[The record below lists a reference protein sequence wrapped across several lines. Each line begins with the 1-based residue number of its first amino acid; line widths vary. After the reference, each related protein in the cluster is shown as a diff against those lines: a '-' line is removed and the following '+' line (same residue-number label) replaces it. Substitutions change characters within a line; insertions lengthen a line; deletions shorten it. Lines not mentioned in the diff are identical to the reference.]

1 MPQSMRAITWL
12 TMLTVLSL
20 MLPLLVASTELDTKD
35 AATLIE
41 NTPDFS
47 RAEQARHCPKSELL
61 WTNKGSAVFQIRNTC
76 PTSGSGLI
84 GNYTV
89 DLRTAQVWIGVDRT
103 KLIES
108 KRLRS
113 LQEHLRK
120 KLRGTKGEKQSRFR
134 AANTVTQR

>member
-1 MPQSMRAITWL
+1 MRAITCL
-12 TMLTVLSL
+12 TMLTVLAL

-35 AATLIE
+35 AATLIQ

-47 RAEQARHCPKSELL
+47 RAKQVGHCPKSELL
-61 WTNKGSAVFQIRNTC
+61 WADNGSAVFQIRNTC

-103 KLIES
+103 KLVES
-108 KRLRS
+108 KGLRR
-113 LQEHLRK
+113 LQEQLRK
-120 KLRGTKGEKQSRFR
+120 KIRLVRRIRG
-134 AANTVTQR
+134 